1 MKRPKPRDKR
11 QELERCPQKGGIV
24 TRVYTMSPKKPNSAI
39 RKASWACR
47 ALFWARFRPFLD
59 ILGLEI
65 GSTWIYET

>member
-39 RKASWACR
+39 RKACV
-47 ALFWARFRPFLD
+47 ARSSSSVSGNFGHVWLRD
-59 ILGLEI
+59 RVRKR
-65 GSTWIYET
+65 